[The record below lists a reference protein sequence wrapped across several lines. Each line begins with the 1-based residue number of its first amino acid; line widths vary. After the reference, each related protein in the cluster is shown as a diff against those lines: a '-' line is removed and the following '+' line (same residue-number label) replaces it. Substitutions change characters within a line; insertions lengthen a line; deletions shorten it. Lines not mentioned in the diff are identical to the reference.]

1 MNTRMLIRILFGVPA
16 IVLGVPLIVLGL
28 ITELTR
34 PLSIMGAFGLIGFFR
49 WTNPEKYLK
58 SRSDLVHALL
68 FISFGLIA
76 ILPVVYMTAAIF
88 LERMELT
95 LGLGMWSILGLIGG
109 LHIEVDLI
117 RQLRAYPKGDDLPPL
132 S

>member
-1 MNTRMLIRILFGVPA
+1 MPNQELQPTHLPSLRYGSFPVNLSVRHIMNTRMLIRILFGVPA

-58 SRSDLVHALL
+58 SRSDLVHVLL

-76 ILPVVYMTAAIF
+76 ILDRKSVV
-88 LERMELT
+88 
-95 LGLGMWSILGLIGG
+95 
-109 LHIEVDLI
+109 
-117 RQLRAYPKGDDLPPL
+117 
-132 S
+132 